1 MELQNRLL
9 CLPKTIGSTS
19 AGLIIMTLVDTG
31 AFPAALLFSE
41 NIDSLAAAG
50 VILADVWVGKS
61 VITIDSLGKEFLD
74 TVKTGDSLEIR
85 KDGTVIIQ

>member
-1 MELQNRLL
+1 
-9 CLPKTIGSTS
+9 
-19 AGLIIMTLVDTG
+19 MTLVDTG